1 MTSVMTAI
9 PVTER
14 ILEDRTLVKGVI
26 YCIEHTVS
34 GKQYIGQTVT
44 HRLNKGKYRPY
55 GIRRRFAEHL
65 SNAKCNTKPSQ
76 STCLYNAIREQ
87 GAGAFT
93 IQELE
98 QCDIA
103 NMDDRE
109 RYYIDERKTLYPHGF
124 NLTTGGAKTF
134 AVVANLEKPPLNPPK
149 ARGGCTHR
157 TEETRA
163 RMSGG
168 VKAALSSAA
177 ARATISSNTKA
188 QHAAAKAVRF
198 AGVTIDPTKLDEYI
212 TVRKGFVLVRAGGQ
226 EARFASKTETPEV
239 LVARAKEFL
248 QSLIPSTTTPVAITP
263 AGGAGDTTEE

>member
-1 MTSVMTAI
+1 MTGI

-34 GKQYIGQTVT
+34 GKQYIGQTLT

-65 SNAKCNTKPSQ
+65 SNAKCNTKAGQ
-76 STCLYNAIREQ
+76 STCLYNAIREH
-87 GAGAFT
+87 GPEAFT

-103 NMDDRE
+103 MMDDRE
-109 RYYIDERKTLYPHGF
+109 RYYIDECVTQYPHGF

-134 AVVANLEKPPLNPPK
+134 AVVATLEKPPLNPPK

-157 TEETRA
+157 TEETRE
-163 RMSGG
+163 RMSQG
-168 VKAALSSAA
+168 VKAAISSAA

-188 QHAAAKAVRF
+188 QHAAAKAARF

-212 TVRKGFVLVRAGGQ
+212 TVRKTFVLVRVGGQ
-226 EARFASKTETPEV
+226 EAQFTSKTETPEAM
-239 LVARAKEFL
+239 VARAKEFL
-248 QSLIPSTTTPVAITP
+248 QSLITTTTTTTVAITP